1 MEVGEVRIAE
11 DEDFN
16 KVRQM
21 CTCHDGWTKEYC
33 KNNITVWSK
42 DNDVSDFKVI
52 KLKAHLDKISATM
65 LYDTLHDSKYRKLWD
80 RNMIEGYEICC
91 LNPNNDISYYSISTP
106 SPLKNRDFVLLRSWL
121 DIGREIFIINHSVN
135 HASVPTKKNFVRGLS
150 FITGYY
156 IVPDGKPEEKGCTL
170 NYVTQSDPKG
180 KLPTWVVNK
189 LSKFVAPKIVKRLTK
204 AALAYP
210 KWKAEHE
217 PHFKPWHNPEQMS
230 YLPKLNLSDI
240 GSINDTLKASG
251 VDESNVAESDA
262 EKVSQNG
269 DEESD

>member
-1 MEVGEVRIAE
+1 MFVGG
-11 DEDFN
+11 F
-16 KVRQM
+16 Q
-21 CTCHDGWTKEYC
+21 
-33 KNNITVWSK
+33 
-42 DNDVSDFKVI
+42 
-52 KLKAHLDKISATM
+52 LKAHLDKISATM